1 MSQRITQI
9 NELIRSH
16 LGEIFSR
23 EISLKEGVLAT
34 ITRVSV
40 TPDLRHAPVS
50 VSAFPESEADYV
62 LNTLKKNRGK
72 IQKLLNQRLYM
83 KPLPLISF
91 GFDPT
96 ESKADEIERILKSLK

>member
-23 EISLKEGVLAT
+23 EISFKEGVLAT
-34 ITRVSV
+34 ITRVSI

-83 KPLPLISF
+83 KPLPLITF